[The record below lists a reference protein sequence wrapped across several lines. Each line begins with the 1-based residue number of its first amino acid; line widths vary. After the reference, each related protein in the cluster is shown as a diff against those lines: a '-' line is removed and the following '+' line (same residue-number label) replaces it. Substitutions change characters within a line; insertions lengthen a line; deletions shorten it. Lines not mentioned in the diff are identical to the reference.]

1 MPLTTPLPTGFREQ
15 IHELLPEEAPALL
28 RALDE
33 EPSVSIRLNARK
45 TREIELSL
53 PLGDAVPWAGP
64 LGYYLDQ
71 RPSFTAD
78 PLWHAGCYYVQEAS
92 SMLLSLV
99 KPLLDEKPLTALDL
113 CAAPGGKS
121 TLLLDLLPEGSVLV
135 SNELIR
141 SRAQILAE
149 NIQKWGSTQS
159 IVTSTEPRALGKLRT
174 AFDFILVDAPC
185 SGEGMLRK
193 DEEARRQWS
202 PGLVAQ
208 CARQQR
214 EILED
219 IWPALRPGGILV
231 YSTCTFNREED
242 EAMIGYLVEE
252 FGAEPLALPDCPNEI
267 IPSTLSPYPCYR
279 MMPHRVRG
287 EGLFLAV
294 LRKSEEEVPTKV
306 KPPKG
311 KGRGSVKA
319 PAEVL
324 AWLAEDLRQDL
335 ILQQVG
341 DDQLVA
347 YSPSVLSLVE
357 QLQALKIPILTSGI
371 PLAEVKGKN
380 YLPHPALALS
390 LALAEE
396 AFPRVEVTQETAIRY
411 LAREA
416 ITLPEAT
423 PKGFVLICYGG
434 QALGFV
440 KHLGNRSNNLYPQ
453 AWRIRH
459 PELVLASLAGGK

>member
-1 MPLTTPLPTGFREQ
+1 MPLTTPLPTGFSEQ

-45 TREIELSL
+45 TQEIELSL
-53 PLGDAVPWAGP
+53 PLGDAVPWAKP

-92 SMLLSLV
+92 SMLLNLV
-99 KPLLDEKPLTALDL
+99 KHLLGEEPLTALDL

-174 AFDFILVDAPC
+174 TFDFILVDAPC

-202 PGLVAQ
+202 PALVAQ

-231 YSTCTFNREED
+231 YSTCTFNRDED
-242 EAMIGYLVEE
+242 EAMVGYLVEE

-287 EGLFLAV
+287 EGLFLCV
-294 LRKSEEEVPTKV
+294 LRKSEDEAPAKG
-306 KPPKG
+306 KPSKG
-311 KGRGSVKA
+311 KGRGSAKV

-324 AWLAEDLRQDL
+324 AWLSEDLGQDL

-347 YSPSVLSLVE
+347 YLPSVLSLVE
-357 QLQALKIPILTSGI
+357 QLQAQKIPILTSGI

-390 LALAEE
+390 LALAKE
-396 AFPRVEVTQETAIRY
+396 AFPRVEVSQETAIRY

-416 ITLPEAT
+416 IILPEPT
-423 PKGFVLICYGG
+423 PRGLVLICYQG

-459 PELVLASLAGGK
+459 PELVLASLAEGK

>member
-15 IHELLPEEAPALL
+15 IHELLPEEAHALL

-45 TREIELSL
+45 TRELELSL
-53 PLGDAVPWAGP
+53 PLGEAVPWAGP

-78 PLWHAGCYYVQEAS
+78 PLWHAGSYYVQEAS

-99 KPLLDEKPLTALDL
+99 KPLLGEEPLTALDL

-149 NIQKWGSTQS
+149 NIQKWGATES

-174 AFDFILVDAPC
+174 TFDFILVDAPC

-242 EAMIGYLVEE
+242 EAMVSYLVEE

-287 EGLFLAV
+287 EGLFLCV
-294 LRKSEEEVPTKV
+294 LRKSEDEVPAKV

-347 YSPSVLSLVE
+347 YLPSVSSLVE
-357 QLQALKIPILTSGI
+357 QLQAQKIPILTSGI

-390 LALAEE
+390 LALAKE

-459 PELVLASLAGGK
+459 PELALATLTEGK

>member
-1 MPLTTPLPTGFREQ
+1 MPLTTPLPTGFSEQ

-28 RALDE
+28 QALEE

-45 TREIELSL
+45 SKGINLDL
-53 PLGDAVPWAGP
+53 ALGDAVPWARP

-99 KPLLDEKPLTALDL
+99 KPLLDKTPLTALDL

-149 NIQKWGSTQS
+149 NIQKWGATES

-174 AFDFILVDAPC
+174 TFDFILVDAPC

-231 YSTCTFNREED
+231 YSTCTFNRDED
-242 EAMIGYLVEE
+242 EAMVGYLVEE
-252 FGAEPLALPDCPNEI
+252 FGAEPLALPDCPPQI

-294 LRKSEEEVPTKV
+294 LRKSEDEVPAKG
-306 KPPKG
+306 KPSKG
-311 KGRGSVKA
+311 KGRGSAKV

-324 AWLAEDLRQDL
+324 AWITEDLRQDL
-335 ILQQVG
+335 TLQQVG
-341 DDQLVA
+341 EDQLVA

-357 QLQALKIPILTSGI
+357 QLQALKVPILTSGI

-416 ITLPEAT
+416 IILPETT
-423 PKGFVLICYGG
+423 PRGFVLICYQG

-459 PELVLASLAGGK
+459 PELVLATLAEGK

>member
-1 MPLTTPLPTGFREQ
+1 
-15 IHELLPEEAPALL
+15 
-28 RALDE
+28 
-33 EPSVSIRLNARK
+33 
-45 TREIELSL
+45 
-53 PLGDAVPWAGP
+53 
-64 LGYYLDQ
+64 
-71 RPSFTAD
+71 
-78 PLWHAGCYYVQEAS
+78 
-92 SMLLSLV
+92 MLLSLV

>member
-15 IHELLPEEAPALL
+15 IHELLPEEAHALL

-45 TREIELSL
+45 SKGIELPL
-53 PLGDAVPWAGP
+53 PLGNAVPWAGP

-99 KPLLDEKPLTALDL
+99 KPLLGEEPLTALDL

-159 IVTSTEPRALGKLRT
+159 IVTSTEPRVLGKLRT
-174 AFDFILVDAPC
+174 TFDFILVDAPC

-202 PGLVAQ
+202 PSLVAQ

-242 EAMIGYLVEE
+242 EAMVSYLVEE

-287 EGLFLAV
+287 EGLFLCV
-294 LRKSEEEVPTKV
+294 LRKSKDEVPTKV

-311 KGRGSVKA
+311 KGRGSAKV

-347 YSPSVLSLVE
+347 YLPSVLSLVE
-357 QLQALKIPILTSGI
+357 QLQALKVPILNSGI

-396 AFPRVEVTQETAIRY
+396 AFPRVEVSQETAIRY

-416 ITLPEAT
+416 IILPETT
-423 PKGFVLICYGG
+423 PKGFVLICYQG

-459 PELVLASLAGGK
+459 PELVLATLAEGK

>member
-28 RALDE
+28 QALDE

-45 TREIELSL
+45 TKGIDLPL
-53 PLGDAVPWAGP
+53 PLGNAVPWAGP

-99 KPLLDEKPLTALDL
+99 KPLLGRESLTALDL

-149 NIQKWGSTQS
+149 NIQKWGATES

-174 AFDFILVDAPC
+174 TFDFILVDAPC

-202 PGLVAQ
+202 LGLVAQ

-311 KGRGSVKA
+311 KGRGSAKV

-324 AWLAEDLRQDL
+324 AWIAEDLRQEL
-335 ILQQVG
+335 ILLQVG

-357 QLQALKIPILTSGI
+357 QLQALKVPILTSGI

-390 LALAEE
+390 LALAKE
-396 AFPRVEVTQETAIRY
+396 AFPRVEVSQETAIRY

-416 ITLPEAT
+416 IILPEAT
-423 PKGFVLICYGG
+423 PRGFVLICYRG

-459 PELVLASLAGGK
+459 PELVLASQAEGK

>member
-1 MPLTTPLPTGFREQ
+1 MPLTTPLPTGFSEQ
-15 IHELLPEEAPALL
+15 IHELLPEEAPLLL

-45 TREIELSL
+45 TKGIDLPL
-53 PLGDAVPWAGP
+53 PLGEAVPWAGP

-99 KPLLDEKPLTALDL
+99 KPLLGEEPLTALDL

-141 SRAQILAE
+141 SRAQILTE
-149 NIQKWGSTQS
+149 NIQKWGATES

-174 AFDFILVDAPC
+174 TFDFILVDAPC

-202 PGLVAQ
+202 PSLVAQ

-219 IWPALRPGGILV
+219 IWPALRPEGILV

-242 EAMIGYLVEE
+242 EAMVGYLVEE
-252 FGAEPLALPDCPNEI
+252 FGAEPLALPDCPSEI

-287 EGLFLAV
+287 EGLFLCV
-294 LRKSEEEVPTKV
+294 LRKSEDEVPAKV
-306 KPPKG
+306 KPSKG
-311 KGRGSVKA
+311 KGRGSAKV

-324 AWLAEDLRQDL
+324 AWITEDLGQDL
-335 ILQQVG
+335 VLQQVG

-357 QLQALKIPILTSGI
+357 QLQALKVPILTSGI

-390 LALAEE
+390 LALAKG

-416 ITLPEAT
+416 IILPETT
-423 PKGFVLICYGG
+423 PRGFVLICYQG

-459 PELVLASLAGGK
+459 PELVLASLAEGK

>member
-1 MPLTTPLPTGFREQ
+1 
-15 IHELLPEEAPALL
+15 
-28 RALDE
+28 
-33 EPSVSIRLNARK
+33 
-45 TREIELSL
+45 
-53 PLGDAVPWAGP
+53 
-64 LGYYLDQ
+64 
-71 RPSFTAD
+71 
-78 PLWHAGCYYVQEAS
+78 
-92 SMLLSLV
+92 MLLSLV
-99 KPLLDEKPLTALDL
+99 KPLLGKSPLTALDL

-149 NIQKWGSTQS
+149 NIQKWGATES

-174 AFDFILVDAPC
+174 TFDFILVDAPC

-231 YSTCTFNREED
+231 YSTCTFNRDED
-242 EAMIGYLVEE
+242 EAMVGYLAEE

-267 IPSTLSPYPCYR
+267 TPSTLSPYHCYR
-279 MMPHRVRG
+279 MMPHRVRS
-287 EGLFLAV
+287 EGLFLCV
-294 LRKSEEEVPTKV
+294 LRKSEDEVPAKG
-306 KPPKG
+306 KPSKG
-311 KGRGSVKA
+311 KGQGSVKV

-324 AWLAEDLRQDL
+324 AWIAEDLRQDL

-347 YSPSVLSLVE
+347 YSPSTLSLVE

-390 LALAEE
+390 LALAKE
-396 AFPRVEVTQETAIRY
+396 AFPRVEVSQETAIRY

-416 ITLPEAT
+416 IILPEVT
-423 PKGFVLICYGG
+423 PKGFILICYQG

-459 PELVLASLAGGK
+459 PELVLATLAEGK

>member
-15 IHELLPEEAPALL
+15 IHELLPDEAPALL

-53 PLGDAVPWAGP
+53 PLGEAVPWAKP

-78 PLWHAGCYYVQEAS
+78 PLWHAGSYYVQEAS

-99 KPLLDEKPLTALDL
+99 KPLLGEKPLTALDL

-149 NIQKWGSTQS
+149 NIQKWGATES
-159 IVTSTEPRALGKLRT
+159 IVTSTEPRALGKLKST
-174 AFDFILVDAPC
+174 FDFILVDAPC

-202 PGLVAQ
+202 PSLVAQ

-214 EILED
+214 GILED

-231 YSTCTFNREED
+231 YSTCTFNRDED
-242 EAMIGYLVEE
+242 ETMVGYLVEE

-287 EGLFLAV
+287 EGLFLCV
-294 LRKSEEEVPTKV
+294 LRKSEDEAPA
-306 KPPKG
+306 KG
-311 KGRGSVKA
+311 KPSKGKSRGSAKV

-324 AWLAEDLRQDL
+324 AWLSEDLGQDL

-347 YSPSVLSLVE
+347 YSPSVSSLVE
-357 QLQALKIPILTSGI
+357 QLQAQKIPILTSGI
-371 PLAEVKGKN
+371 PLAEVKGKSF
-380 YLPHPALALS
+380 LPQPALALS
-390 LALAEE
+390 LALAKE

-416 ITLPEAT
+416 ILLPET
-423 PKGFVLICYGG
+423 TSKGFVLISYHG

-459 PELVLASLAGGK
+459 PELVLASLAEEK

>member
-1 MPLTTPLPTGFREQ
+1 MPLTTPLPTGFSEQ
-15 IHELLPEEAPALL
+15 IHELLPEEAPLLL

-53 PLGDAVPWAGP
+53 PLGDAIPWAGP

-78 PLWHAGCYYVQEAS
+78 PLWHAGSYYVQEAS

-99 KPLLDEKPLTALDL
+99 KPLVGEEPLTALDL

-121 TLLLDLLPEGSVLV
+121 TLLLDLLPEGSVPI

-149 NIQKWGSTQS
+149 NIQKWGATES

-174 AFDFILVDAPC
+174 TFDFILVDAPC
-185 SGEGMLRK
+185 SGEGMFRK

-202 PGLVAQ
+202 PALVAQ

-214 EILED
+214 EILKD

-231 YSTCTFNREED
+231 YSTCTFNRDED
-242 EAMIGYLVEE
+242 EAMVGYLVEE

-267 IPSTLSPYPCYR
+267 TPSALSPYPCYR

-294 LRKSEEEVPTKV
+294 LRKSEDEVPAKG

-311 KGRGSVKA
+311 KGRGSAKV
-319 PAEVL
+319 PSEVL
-324 AWLAEDLRQDL
+324 AWIAEDLRQDL

-357 QLQALKIPILTSGI
+357 QLQALKVPILTSGI

-390 LALAEE
+390 LALAKET
-396 AFPRVEVTQETAIRY
+396 FPRVEVTQETAIRY

-416 ITLPEAT
+416 IILPEVT
-423 PKGFVLICYGG
+423 PRGFVLICYQG

-459 PELVLASLAGGK
+459 PELVLASLAEGK

>member
-45 TREIELSL
+45 TKGIDLPL
-53 PLGDAVPWAGP
+53 PLGNAVPWAGP

>member
-1 MPLTTPLPTGFREQ
+1 MPLTTPLPTGFSEQ

-28 RALDE
+28 RALGE

-45 TREIELSL
+45 TRQLELSL
-53 PLGDAVPWAGP
+53 RLGEAVPWAKP

-99 KPLLDEKPLTALDL
+99 KPLLDKTPLTALDL

-174 AFDFILVDAPC
+174 TFDFILVDAPC

-202 PGLVAQ
+202 PALVAQ

-231 YSTCTFNREED
+231 YSTCTFNRDED
-242 EAMIGYLVEE
+242 EAMVGYLVEE

-267 IPSTLSPYPCYR
+267 TSPTLSPYPCYR

-287 EGLFLAV
+287 EGLFLAA
-294 LRKSEEEVPTKV
+294 LRKSEDEAPAKGKPT
-306 KPPKG
+306 KG

-319 PAEVL
+319 SAEVL
-324 AWLAEDLRQDL
+324 TWLAEDLDQDL

-347 YSPSVLSLVE
+347 YSPSVSSLVE
-357 QLQALKIPILTSGI
+357 QLQAQKIPILTSGI

-390 LALAEE
+390 LALAKE
-396 AFPRVEVTQETAIRY
+396 AFPRVEITQETAIRY

-416 ITLPEAT
+416 ILLPEAT
-423 PKGFVLICYGG
+423 PRHVFSLPPP
-434 QALGFV
+434 ALQDHTGA
-440 KHLGNRSNNLYPQ
+440 SSSTC
-453 AWRIRH
+453 RH
-459 PELVLASLAGGK
+459 RCPYSRRLVL

>member
-1 MPLTTPLPTGFREQ
+1 MPLTTPLPTGFSEQ

-53 PLGDAVPWAGP
+53 PLGEAVPWAGP

-99 KPLLDEKPLTALDL
+99 KPLLGEEPLTALDL

-149 NIQKWGSTQS
+149 NIQKWGATES

-174 AFDFILVDAPC
+174 TFDFILVDAPC

-202 PGLVAQ
+202 PSLVAQ

-231 YSTCTFNREED
+231 YSTCTFNRDED
-242 EAMIGYLVEE
+242 EAMVGYLVEE

-287 EGLFLAV
+287 EGLFLCV
-294 LRKSEEEVPTKV
+294 LRKSEDEAPAKG
-306 KPPKG
+306 KPSKG
-311 KGRGSVKA
+311 KGRGSAKV

-324 AWLAEDLRQDL
+324 AWLSEDLGQDL

-347 YSPSVLSLVE
+347 YSPSVSSLVE
-357 QLQALKIPILTSGI
+357 QLQAQKIPILTSGI

-390 LALAEE
+390 LALAKE
-396 AFPRVEVTQETAIRY
+396 AFPRVEVPQETAIRY

-416 ITLPEAT
+416 ILLPETT
-423 PKGFVLICYGG
+423 PKGFVLISYQG

-459 PELVLASLAGGK
+459 PELVLATLAEGK

>member
-15 IHELLPEEAPALL
+15 IHELLPEEAHALL

-45 TREIELSL
+45 TEGIDLPL
-53 PLGDAVPWAGP
+53 PLGEAVPWADP

-99 KPLLDEKPLTALDL
+99 KPLLGEEPLTALDL

-121 TLLLDLLPEGSVLV
+121 TLLLDLLPEGSILV

-149 NIQKWGSTQS
+149 NIQKWGATQS
-159 IVTSTEPRALGKLRT
+159 IVTSTEPRALGKIRT
-174 AFDFILVDAPC
+174 TFDFILVDAPC

-202 PGLVAQ
+202 PGLVTQ

-231 YSTCTFNREED
+231 YSTCTFNRKED
-242 EAMIGYLVEE
+242 EAMAGYLVEE

-267 IPSTLSPYPCYR
+267 TPSALSPYPCYR

-294 LRKSEEEVPTKV
+294 VRKSEDEVSTKG
-306 KPPKG
+306 KPSKG
-311 KGRGSVKA
+311 KGRGSAKV

-324 AWLAEDLRQDL
+324 AWITEDLGQDL

-347 YSPSVLSLVE
+347 YSSSVLSLVE
-357 QLQALKIPILTSGI
+357 QLQALKVPILTSGI

-416 ITLPEAT
+416 ILLPETT
-423 PKGFVLICYGG
+423 PRGFVLICYQG

-459 PELVLASLAGGK
+459 PELVLATLAEGK

>member
-15 IHELLPEEAPALL
+15 IHELLPEEAHALL

-45 TREIELSL
+45 TQGIDLPL
-53 PLGDAVPWAGP
+53 PLGEAVPWAGP

-99 KPLLDEKPLTALDL
+99 KPLVGEEPLTTLDL

-149 NIQKWGSTQS
+149 NIQKWGATES

-174 AFDFILVDAPC
+174 TFDFILVDAPC

-267 IPSTLSPYPCYR
+267 TPSTLSPYPCYR

-294 LRKSEEEVPTKV
+294 VRKPEDEVPAKG
-306 KPPKG
+306 KPSKG
-311 KGRGSVKA
+311 KGRGSAKV

-324 AWLAEDLRQDL
+324 AWIAEDLRQDL

-347 YSPSVLSLVE
+347 YSPSVSSLVE
-357 QLQALKIPILTSGI
+357 QLQALKVPILTSGI

-423 PKGFVLICYGG
+423 PRGFVLICYGG

-459 PELVLASLAGGK
+459 PELVLASLAEGK

>member
-1 MPLTTPLPTGFREQ
+1 MPLTTPLPTGFSEQ

-45 TREIELSL
+45 TRELELSL

-99 KPLLDEKPLTALDL
+99 KPLLGEEPLTALDL

-149 NIQKWGSTQS
+149 NIQKWGSARS

-174 AFDFILVDAPC
+174 TFDFILVDAPC
-185 SGEGMLRK
+185 SGEGMFRK

-231 YSTCTFNREED
+231 YSTCTFNRDED
-242 EAMIGYLVEE
+242 EAMVGYLVEE

-267 IPSTLSPYPCYR
+267 TPSTLSPYPCYR

-294 LRKSEEEVPTKV
+294 LRKSEDEVPAKG
-306 KPPKG
+306 KPFKG
-311 KGRGSVKA
+311 KGRGSAKV
-319 PAEVL
+319 PSEVL
-324 AWLAEDLRQDL
+324 AWIAEDLGQDL
-335 ILQQVG
+335 ILQQEG

-347 YSPSVLSLVE
+347 YSSSVLSLVE
-357 QLQALKIPILTSGI
+357 QLQALKVPILTSGI

-390 LALAEE
+390 LALA
-396 AFPRVEVTQETAIRY
+396 
-411 LAREA
+411 
-416 ITLPEAT
+416 
-423 PKGFVLICYGG
+423 K
-434 QALGFV
+434 
-440 KHLGNRSNNLYPQ
+440 
-453 AWRIRH
+453 
-459 PELVLASLAGGK
+459 

>member
-1 MPLTTPLPTGFREQ
+1 MPLTTPLPAGFCEQ

-45 TREIELSL
+45 TPEIELSL
-53 PLGDAVPWAGP
+53 PLGEAVPWAGP

-99 KPLLDEKPLTALDL
+99 KPLLGEEPLTALDL

-174 AFDFILVDAPC
+174 TFDFILVDAPC

-202 PGLVAQ
+202 PSLVAQ

-214 EILED
+214 EILDD

-231 YSTCTFNREED
+231 YSTCTFNRDED
-242 EAMIGYLVEE
+242 EALVGYLVEE

-287 EGLFLAV
+287 EGLFLCV
-294 LRKSEEEVPTKV
+294 LRKSEDEAPARE
-306 KPPKG
+306 KPSKG
-311 KGRGSVKA
+311 KGRGSVKV

-324 AWLAEDLRQDL
+324 AWITEDLGQDL

-341 DDQLVA
+341 EDQLVA
-347 YSPSVLSLVE
+347 YSLSVLSLVE
-357 QLQALKIPILTSGI
+357 QLQAQKIPILTSGI

-380 YLPHPALALS
+380 YLPHPTLALS
-390 LALAEE
+390 LALAKE

-416 ITLPEAT
+416 IILPETT

-459 PELVLASLAGGK
+459 PELVLASLAEGK

>member
-1 MPLTTPLPTGFREQ
+1 MPLPTPLPTGFIQQ
-15 IHELLPEEAPALL
+15 IHELLPDEAPALL
-28 RALDE
+28 QALDE

-45 TREIELSL
+45 TKGIDLPL
-53 PLGDAVPWAGP
+53 PLGEAVPWAGP

-99 KPLLDEKPLTALDL
+99 KPLLGEKPLTALDL

-149 NIQKWGSTQS
+149 NIQKWGPTQS
-159 IVTSTEPRALGKLRT
+159 IVTSTEPRVLGKLRT
-174 AFDFILVDAPC
+174 TFDFILVDAPC

-267 IPSTLSPYPCYR
+267 TPSALSPYPCYR

-294 LRKSEEEVPTKV
+294 LRKSEDEVRAKV
-306 KPPKG
+306 KPSKG
-311 KGRGSVKA
+311 KGRGSVKV

-347 YSPSVLSLVE
+347 YSSSVLSLVE
-357 QLQALKIPILTSGI
+357 QLQALKVPILTSGI

-390 LALAEE
+390 LALAKE

-416 ITLPEAT
+416 IILPEAT
-423 PKGFVLICYGG
+423 PRGFVLICYQGR
-434 QALGFV
+434 ALGFV

-459 PELVLASLAGGK
+459 PELVLATLAEGK

>member
-1 MPLTTPLPTGFREQ
+1 MPLTTPLPTGFSEQ

-28 RALDE
+28 QALDE

-45 TREIELSL
+45 TEGIDLPL

-99 KPLLDEKPLTALDL
+99 KPLVGEEPLTALDL

-174 AFDFILVDAPC
+174 TFDFILVDAPC

-202 PGLVAQ
+202 PSLVAQ

-214 EILED
+214 EILEV

-242 EAMIGYLVEE
+242 EAMVSYLVEE

-267 IPSTLSPYPCYR
+267 TPSALSPYPCYR

-287 EGLFLAV
+287 EGLFLSV
-294 LRKSEEEVPTKV
+294 LRKSEDEAPAKG
-306 KPPKG
+306 KPSKG

-324 AWLAEDLRQDL
+324 AWLAEDLLQDL
-335 ILQQVG
+335 TLQQVG

-347 YSPSVLSLVE
+347 YSPSVSSLVE
-357 QLQALKIPILTSGI
+357 QLQAQKSPILTLGI

-390 LALAEE
+390 LAMAEE

-416 ITLPEAT
+416 IILPETT
-423 PKGFVLICYGG
+423 PRGFVLICYQG

-459 PELVLASLAGGK
+459 PELVLASLAEGK

>member
-1 MPLTTPLPTGFREQ
+1 MPLTTPLPTGFSEQ

-45 TREIELSL
+45 TRELELSL
-53 PLGDAVPWAGP
+53 PLGDAVPWGKP

-78 PLWHAGCYYVQEAS
+78 PLWHAGSYYVQEAS

-99 KPLLDEKPLTALDL
+99 KPLLGEEPLTALDL

-121 TLLLDLLPEGSVLV
+121 TLLLDLLTEGSVLV

-141 SRAQILAE
+141 SRAQILTE

-159 IVTSTEPRALGKLRT
+159 IVTSTEPQALGKLRT
-174 AFDFILVDAPC
+174 TFDFILVDAPC

-242 EAMIGYLVEE
+242 EAMVGYLVEE

-267 IPSTLSPYPCYR
+267 TPSTLSPYPCYR

-294 LRKSEEEVPTKV
+294 LRKSEDEVPAKG
-306 KPPKG
+306 KPSKG
-311 KGRGSVKA
+311 KGRGSAKV

-324 AWLAEDLRQDL
+324 AWIAEDLRQDL

-357 QLQALKIPILTSGI
+357 QLQALKVPILTSGI
-371 PLAEVKGKN
+371 PLAEVKGQN

-416 ITLPEAT
+416 ILLPETT
-423 PKGFVLICYGG
+423 PRGFVLICYQGR
-434 QALGFV
+434 ALGFV

-459 PELVLASLAGGK
+459 PELVLATLAEGK

>member
-1 MPLTTPLPTGFREQ
+1 MPLTTPLPTGFIHQ

-99 KPLLDEKPLTALDL
+99 KPILGKSPLTALDL

-149 NIQKWGSTQS
+149 NIQKWGATES

-174 AFDFILVDAPC
+174 TFDFILVDAPC

-202 PGLVAQ
+202 PSLVAQ

-267 IPSTLSPYPCYR
+267 TPSTLSPYPCYR

-287 EGLFLAV
+287 EGLFLCV
-294 LRKSEEEVPTKV
+294 LRKSEDEVPA
-306 KPPKG
+306 KG
-311 KGRGSVKA
+311 K
-319 PAEVL
+319 
-324 AWLAEDLRQDL
+324 
-335 ILQQVG
+335 
-341 DDQLVA
+341 
-347 YSPSVLSLVE
+347 PS
-357 QLQALKIPILTSGI
+357 
-371 PLAEVKGKN
+371 KGKAGEVSK
-380 YLPHPALALS
+380 LPQKSS
-390 LALAEE
+390 LGS
-396 AFPRVEVTQETAIRY
+396 
-411 LAREA
+411 
-416 ITLPEAT
+416 
-423 PKGFVLICYGG
+423 PKIF
-434 QALGFV
+434 A
-440 KHLGNRSNNLYPQ
+440 KTSSSSR
-453 AWRIRH
+453 
-459 PELVLASLAGGK
+459 

>member
-1 MPLTTPLPTGFREQ
+1 MPLTTPLPTGFIQQ

-45 TREIELSL
+45 TEGIDL
-53 PLGDAVPWAGP
+53 PLALGDAVPWAGP

-78 PLWHAGCYYVQEAS
+78 PLWHAGFYYVQEAS

-99 KPLLDEKPLTALDL
+99 KPLLGEEPLTALDL

-159 IVTSTEPRALGKLRT
+159 IVTSTEPRVLGKLRT
-174 AFDFILVDAPC
+174 TFDFILVDAPC

-202 PGLVAQ
+202 PGLVVQ

-231 YSTCTFNREED
+231 YSTCTFNRDED
-242 EAMIGYLVEE
+242 EAMVGYLVEE

-267 IPSTLSPYPCYR
+267 IPSTLSP
-279 MMPHRVRG
+279 
-287 EGLFLAV
+287 
-294 LRKSEEEVPTKV
+294 
-306 KPPKG
+306 
-311 KGRGSVKA
+311 
-319 PAEVL
+319 
-324 AWLAEDLRQDL
+324 
-335 ILQQVG
+335 
-341 DDQLVA
+341 
-347 YSPSVLSLVE
+347 
-357 QLQALKIPILTSGI
+357 
-371 PLAEVKGKN
+371 
-380 YLPHPALALS
+380 
-390 LALAEE
+390 
-396 AFPRVEVTQETAIRY
+396 
-411 LAREA
+411 
-416 ITLPEAT
+416 
-423 PKGFVLICYGG
+423 
-434 QALGFV
+434 
-440 KHLGNRSNNLYPQ
+440 
-453 AWRIRH
+453 
-459 PELVLASLAGGK
+459 

>member
-1 MPLTTPLPTGFREQ
+1 MPLTTPLPTGFSEQ

-45 TREIELSL
+45 TRELELSL

-99 KPLLDEKPLTALDL
+99 KPLLGEEPLTALDL

-149 NIQKWGSTQS
+149 NIQKWGSARS

-174 AFDFILVDAPC
+174 TFDFILVDAPC
-185 SGEGMLRK
+185 SGEGMFRK

-231 YSTCTFNREED
+231 YSTCTFNRDED
-242 EAMIGYLVEE
+242 EAMVGYLVEE

-267 IPSTLSPYPCYR
+267 TPSTLSPYPCYR

-294 LRKSEEEVPTKV
+294 LRKSEDEVPAKG
-306 KPPKG
+306 KPFKG
-311 KGRGSVKA
+311 KGRGSAKV
-319 PAEVL
+319 PSEVL
-324 AWLAEDLRQDL
+324 AWIAEDLGQDL

-347 YSPSVLSLVE
+347 
-357 QLQALKIPILTSGI
+357 
-371 PLAEVKGKN
+371 
-380 YLPHPALALS
+380 
-390 LALAEE
+390 
-396 AFPRVEVTQETAIRY
+396 
-411 LAREA
+411 
-416 ITLPEAT
+416 
-423 PKGFVLICYGG
+423 
-434 QALGFV
+434 
-440 KHLGNRSNNLYPQ
+440 
-453 AWRIRH
+453 
-459 PELVLASLAGGK
+459 

>member
-1 MPLTTPLPTGFREQ
+1 MPLTTPLPTGFSEQ

-45 TREIELSL
+45 TQELELTL
-53 PLGDAVPWAGP
+53 PLGEAVPWARP

-71 RPSFTAD
+71 RSSFTAD

-99 KPLLDEKPLTALDL
+99 KPLLDKTPLTALDL

-159 IVTSTEPRALGKLRT
+159 IVTSTEPRALGKLRST
-174 AFDFILVDAPC
+174 FDFILVDAPC

-267 IPSTLSPYPCYR
+267 TPSTLSPYPCYR

-294 LRKSEEEVPTKV
+294 LRKSGDEAPAKGKPT
-306 KPPKG
+306 KG

-319 PAEVL
+319 SAEVL
-324 AWLAEDLRQDL
+324 TWLAEDLRQDL
-335 ILQQVG
+335 VLQQVG

-347 YSPSVLSLVE
+347 YSPSVSSLVE
-357 QLQALKIPILTSGI
+357 QLQALKVPILTSGI

-416 ITLPEAT
+416 IILPEAT
-423 PKGFVLICYGG
+423 PREFILICYQG

-459 PELVLASLAGGK
+459 PELVLASLAEGK

>member
-1 MPLTTPLPTGFREQ
+1 MPLTTPLPTVFSEQ

-33 EPSVSIRLNARK
+33 EPSVSIRLNAGK

-53 PLGDAVPWAGP
+53 PLGDAVPWAKP
-64 LGYYLDQ
+64 WGYYLDQ

-99 KPLLDEKPLTALDL
+99 KPLVGEQPLTALDL

-149 NIQKWGSTQS
+149 NIQKWGATES

-174 AFDFILVDAPC
+174 TFDFILVDAPC

-202 PGLVAQ
+202 PSLVAQ

-267 IPSTLSPYPCYR
+267 TPSALSPYPCYR

-287 EGLFLAV
+287 EGLFLSV
-294 LRKSEEEVPTKV
+294 LRKSEDEAPAKG
-306 KPPKG
+306 KPSKG

-324 AWLAEDLRQDL
+324 AWLAEDLLQDL
-335 ILQQVG
+335 TLQQVG

-347 YSPSVLSLVE
+347 YSPSVSSLVE
-357 QLQALKIPILTSGI
+357 QLQAQKIPILTSGI

-390 LALAEE
+390 LALAKE

-416 ITLPEAT
+416 IILPET
-423 PKGFVLICYGG
+423 TSRGFVLICYQG

-459 PELVLASLAGGK
+459 PELVLASLAEGK

>member
-1 MPLTTPLPTGFREQ
+1 MPLTTPLPTGFSEQ

-33 EPSVSIRLNARK
+33 EPSLSIRLNARK

-53 PLGDAVPWAGP
+53 PLGDAVPWAKP

-99 KPLLDEKPLTALDL
+99 KPLLGEEPLTALDL

-149 NIQKWGSTQS
+149 NIQKWGATES

-174 AFDFILVDAPC
+174 TFDFILVDAPC

-202 PGLVAQ
+202 PSLVAQ

-231 YSTCTFNREED
+231 YSTCTFNRDED
-242 EAMIGYLVEE
+242 EAMVSYLVEE

-267 IPSTLSPYPCYR
+267 TPSALSSYPCYR

-287 EGLFLAV
+287 EGLFLCV
-294 LRKSEEEVPTKV
+294 LRKSEDEAPAKG
-306 KPPKG
+306 KSSKG
-311 KGRGSVKA
+311 KGRGSAKV

-324 AWLAEDLRQDL
+324 AWITEDLGQDL

-347 YSPSVLSLVE
+347 YSPSVSSLVE
-357 QLQALKIPILTSGI
+357 QLQAQKIPILTSGI

-390 LALAEE
+390 LALAKE
-396 AFPRVEVTQETAIRY
+396 AFPRVEVAQETAIRY

-416 ITLPEAT
+416 ILLPETT

-459 PELVLASLAGGK
+459 PELVLATLAEGK